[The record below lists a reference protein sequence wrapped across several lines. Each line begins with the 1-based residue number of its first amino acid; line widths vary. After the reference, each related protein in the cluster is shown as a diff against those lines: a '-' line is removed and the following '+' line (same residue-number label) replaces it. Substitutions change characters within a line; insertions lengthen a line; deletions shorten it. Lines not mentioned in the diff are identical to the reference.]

1 MKAFRSLLPTIS
13 IFLVALPF
21 YLPAQSPYPHGDPTD
36 EEQLFLEFINQAR
49 ASIDD
54 EVDRLTNTTDPD
66 VLDSIDFFNVDLA
79 LMATQFTSLKASNG
93 NSQMPLAFNPLLIEA
108 SRLHSEDMFISV
120 FQGHESSSNAIS
132 PNSVAEKHSTRIE
145 HQGYD
150 AFGSAENVFAA
161 SDSVWHGHAG
171 FNIDWGN
178 GPGGI
183 QSPAGHRGAIHSN
196 GRREAGIGV
205 HLGNRDQSERPPGTQ
220 IIAPSSP
227 FSDVGPILVTQVFA
241 RQVSSTGMD
250 VPFLTGVSYLDI
262 DGDQFY
268 SLGEGLHG
276 IRIEV
281 EGASFYAET
290 SASGGYAIP
299 LPNQAGT
306 YTLTVSGPGIT
317 TFTDSISVPQN
328 LDNVKW
334 DYAPSFSMP
343 VPGGS
348 SSPVAGSPSSY
359 TFNTVPGASAY
370 RVRVAQ
376 LDGSNW
382 SEGAENGETN
392 ITITSTQGYPV
403 IQSTTTAS
411 GSSAFRLATVSGS
424 FDDQIIEID
433 REIIPAANSEI
444 QYASRQGLT
453 TSDQSSSVQ
462 VSTDGGTNWTP
473 LETQSGI
480 GSPQDGFSTRTVN
493 LANYQ
498 NQTIR
503 IRFVFSFPGGSLF
516 PASQADSGWFID
528 DITVTNS
535 SLVGETAH
543 ADFSAA
549 EFNFTPPAAADFM
562 LQATA
567 VSGERIFPYGSAL
580 FVSATG
586 LATGVSLAESL
597 EGLTFFNEPDPKVYF
612 ANVRSFENDGYPN
625 WRGLSGFGAFN
636 ILEFPW
642 IFHAQ
647 MGYLYMF
654 GPGGDDLFLYI
665 PDLDAVCYTRPG
677 TFFPYVYDYTHQ
689 HWWYLDHEGST
700 PALRHYYSFESD
712 NEGWQ
717 SFSN

>member
-1 MKAFRSLLPTIS
+1 MKGLRSLLPPIGLC
-13 IFLVALPF
+13 LVALP
-21 YLPAQSPYPHGDPTD
+21 LLLSAQTPTPYSHGDPTD

-54 EVDRLTNTTDPD
+54 EVDRLTHTTDPD
-66 VLDSIDFFNVDLA
+66 VLDSIDFFNVDLT
-79 LMATQFTSLKASNG
+79 LMATQFESLKASNG

-120 FQGHESSSNAIS
+120 FQGHESSSNAIA
-132 PNSVAEKHSTRIE
+132 PNSVGEKHSARIE

-183 QSPAGHRGAIHSN
+183 QSPAGHREAIHSN

-205 HLGNRDQSERPPGTQ
+205 YLGIRDQSERPPGTQ

-227 FSDVGPILVTQVFA
+227 FTDVGPILVTQVFSKQA
-241 RQVSSTGMD
+241 SSTGMD

-281 EGASFYAET
+281 EGASYYAET

-299 LPNQAGT
+299 LPNQADN
-306 YTLTVSGPGIT
+306 YTITVSGPGIT

-343 VPGGS
+343 VPSGSTSPAAGS
-348 SSPVAGSPSSY
+348 SSSY
-359 TFNTVPGASAY
+359 SFNTVPGASAY

-376 LDGSNW
+376 LDDSNW
-382 SEGAENGETN
+382 SEGAENGETD
-392 ITITSTQGYPV
+392 ITITSTQGYSV
-403 IQSTTTAS
+403 IQSTTIAS
-411 GSSAFRLATVSGS
+411 GSFAFRLATVSGS

-433 REIIPAANSEI
+433 REIIPGANSEI

-453 TSDQSSSVQ
+453 TSDQSSTVQ
-462 VSTDGGTNWTP
+462 VSTDGGTNWTI
-473 LETQSGI
+473 LETQTGT
-480 GSPQDGFSTRTVN
+480 GSAQSGFSTRSVS

-498 NQTIR
+498 NQAIR

-516 PASQADSGWFID
+516 AASQADSGWFID
-528 DITVTNS
+528 DITVSNS
-535 SLVGETAH
+535 SLVGETTH
-543 ADFSAA
+543 ADFTAA
-549 EFNFTPPAAADFM
+549 EFNFTPPAAAEFM
-562 LQATA
+562 LQATP
-567 VSGERIFPYGSAL
+567 VSGDRVFPYGSAL
-580 FVSATG
+580 FVNATG
-586 LATGVSLAESL
+586 LAGSGSLAESL
-597 EGLTFFNEPDPKVYF
+597 EGLAFVNEPDPEIYF
-612 ANVRSFENDGYPN
+612 ADAASLQDN
-625 WRGLSGFGAFN
+625 WRGLSGFGVFN

-642 IFHAQ
+642 VYHAQ
-647 MGYLYMF
+647 MGYVYMF
-654 GPGGDDLFLYI
+654 GPGGNDLFLYI
-665 PDLDAVCYTRPG
+665 PDLDAICYTRPG
-677 TFFPYVYDYTHQ
+677 SYFPYFYDYTHQ
-689 HWWYLDHEGST
+689 HWWYFDHQGST
-700 PALRHYYSFESD
+700 PDLRHFYSFKPGD
-712 NEGWQ
+712 EGWQ
-717 SFSN
+717 SFPD